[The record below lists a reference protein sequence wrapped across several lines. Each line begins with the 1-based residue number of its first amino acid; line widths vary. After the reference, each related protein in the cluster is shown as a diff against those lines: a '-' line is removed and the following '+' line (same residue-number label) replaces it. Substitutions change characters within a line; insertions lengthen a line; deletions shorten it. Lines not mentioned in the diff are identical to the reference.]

1 MEKPVKKN
9 AVPLTLLKILLLMYI
24 ITGILLFCMLGCEF
38 FINFRLIFR
47 KKGHKVQKEAAQ

>member
-24 ITGILLFCMLGCEF
+24 ITGILLLAVT
-38 FINFRLIFR
+38 LLLS
-47 KKGHKVQKEAAQ
+47 KL